1 MCKPSLIVVYVDII
15 MFEQPYNVAP
25 TTIPNVFGTTL
36 KCVP

>member
-1 MCKPSLIVVYVDII
+1 
-15 MFEQPYNVAP
+15 MFEQPYGVAP